1 MSSQQQ
7 LHFTRQPHARARAV
21 AQVQEQNQHKIT
33 MMVAFALASAIIALW
48 MAYLPTLTGS
58 IPTNLNILP
67 QYLPSASDSVNRA
80 NKDSQLTSVRF
91 DDRWNALAAM
101 TIQTLGEN
109 GVHARATDPA
119 KDTQRIPVG
128 CEPAFS
134 PLVKA
139 GNFIARCLS

>member
-1 MSSQQQ
+1 VPC
-7 LHFTRQPHARARAV
+7 LTFWIRG
-21 AQVQEQNQHKIT
+21 
-33 MMVAFALASAIIALW
+33 L
-48 MAYLPTLTGS
+48 TLTGS
-58 IPTNLNILP
+58 ILTNLNILP

-80 NKDSQLTSVRF
+80 NKDGQLTSVRF
-91 DDRWNALAAM
+91 DDRWNAFAAM

>member
-7 LHFTRQPHARARAV
+7 IHFMRQPCGRAHAV
-21 AQVQEQNQHKIT
+21 ALVQEQNQHKII
-33 MMVAFALASAIIALW
+33 MMVIYALASAIIALW
-48 MAYLPTLTGS
+48 MAYWPIIIGS

-67 QYLPSASDSVNRA
+67 QQSSASDSVNRV
-80 NKDSQLTSVRF
+80 NKDGRFTRIRF

-101 TIQTLGEN
+101 TIRTLGEN
-109 GVHARATDPA
+109 GAHARATDPA

-134 PLVKA
+134 PLVQA
-139 GNFIARCLS
+139 RNFTARCLS